1 MEYTY
6 DTFSNLAHAYCMSVH
21 KSQGSEYPIIILP
34 MSLEYSIML
43 QKRLIYTAV
52 TRAYKSLIFVGQ
64 KEAFFKGI
72 AGKEMSL
79 RKTTLKQ
86 RLIAEVD
93 FYEQR

>member
-1 MEYTY
+1 MTLFLIWLTLIVCRYISHKEVNTDYHS
-6 DTFSNLAHAYCMSVH
+6 SNV
-21 KSQGSEYPIIILP
+21 I
-34 MSLEYSIML
+34 EYSIML

-52 TRAYKSLIFVGQ
+52 TRAYKSLILLVK

-72 AGKEMSL
+72 VVRKWLE
-79 RKTTLKQ
+79 KTTLKQ